1 MLFSFGLLI
10 KIITLKTKIMKK
22 IIFYCLTASVLLLA
36 SCKKT
41 GLSDVSTLS
50 GYVNPNTVIVH
61 FNQEVLD
68 YIQLPVNRYFIYK
81 DSATGSIDS
90 VKVTQSVIET
100 EFSPATSG
108 YPGSPALYTDVYK
121 LTLTKFQTLPPTNQP
136 WFQGT
141 ARCASFAGLVS
152 AIFIDSNINFLSGQS
167 NLPAFQHPFTSYG
180 SYYYTYIATLTIE
193 GTTYSAV
200 HCFSSSNGLSSTDIN
215 YQASLFYWV
224 KGIGIIKKEIRTYN
238 SVKTSLLLRYG

>member
-1 MLFSFGLLI
+1 
-10 KIITLKTKIMKK
+10 MKK

-100 EFSPATSG
+100 NFYQATSG
-108 YPGSPALYTDVYK
+108 FPGSPAFYTDVYK
-121 LTLTKFQTLPPTNQP
+121 LTLTKFQALPPTSQP

-141 ARCASFAGLVS
+141 ARCAGFAGFVS
-152 AIFIDSNINFLSGQS
+152 ATIIDSNIQFTNQQS
-167 NLPAFQHPFTSYG
+167 NLIIFWNPLTVPGPNLNTQ
-180 SYYYTYIATLTIE
+180 YIYIPTLNIE
-193 GTTYSAV
+193 GIIYSAV
-200 HCFSSSNGLSSTDIN
+200 HSFSSSNGLPPTDIN
-215 YQASLFYWV
+215 YQASIFYWV